1 MHLKIRNK
9 KSLSKRF
16 AEIEHLRVLGV
27 DNSLKVKYALQVL
40 NKHGQIFA
48 VYPPTKRSMRMKE
61 QSCYANAV
69 SKRSK
74 GYGYVEGVITS
85 KKTGFEISH
94 AWNVDADGRHVDFT
108 IMETDQYTYL
118 GVVIPWPLISEVAF
132 STKPMWYTIL
142 PYLTYSR

>member
-1 MHLKIRNK
+1 MILVLRARTVI
-9 KSLSKRF
+9 SKRF
-16 AEIEHLRVLGV
+16 SEIEQLRFLKN
-27 DNSLKVKYALQVL
+27 DNPLKVKYAMQVL
-40 NKHGQIFA
+40 RKHGQIFE
-48 VYPPTKRSMRMKE
+48 VYPPRKKSMRMKE
-61 QSCYANAV
+61 QSCYGNAG

-74 GYGYVEGVITS
+74 GYGYVEGIITS

-132 STKPMWYTIL
+132 STKAEWYTVL
-142 PYLTYSR
+142 PYLTPSR